1 MLPKRLRITPTLTS
15 VIGAFVLITAALVLL
30 VQAYTSQKVVRHL
43 GGELVD
49 TGMRSLEGAFN
60 DKLDAVVEMGH
71 FTAEGLKSGAIPH
84 NDPDALAEYL
94 YGSLAA
100 MPHVSFVAVA
110 DQDGNTT
117 EIDRGE
123 ADDISIPNFIRN
135 AKNDPILGPLL
146 NEAAKADEPFWT
158 RAKYLPD
165 RGHSYVGHITP
176 VRIDGKFAGVVIV
189 AMSLHRI
196 SDITRDIS
204 SDMITVFLMEPGTNN
219 IFAHPALTSE
229 NDQATVT
236 SPLIDLAN
244 VPDEFLS
251 NLTSAELVEGGTDG
265 KNRGHELRVGYD
277 ADGHKRFILL
287 DKGTHGLKGFPVRLG
302 AHFPAEILE
311 QPLHQLSD
319 AALIGVAL
327 LGVSLIG
334 AGILSHHIG
343 SPIRRA
349 AKGARAVARLDLDEV
364 PELPHSM
371 VRELDDL
378 STGFNTMVSGL
389 SAFMRY
395 MPKTLVTK
403 LIREGRADSPPEER
417 NLTVLFTDIVG
428 FTSLSESM
436 SAPEIAAFVN
446 HHLTL
451 IGSVIETHG
460 GTIDKYVGDSVMA
473 FWGAPERIENPA
485 EPAARAALDIAGV
498 VHADNLARK
507 EQGLPPVHIRIG
519 LHGGPLVVG
528 DIGAPSRVNYT
539 VIGDTVNVAS
549 RLESLGREVDPDA
562 EVIILASQDIGN
574 NLPADIRYSPLGE
587 QKVKGKDRPVEVIRL
602 TLETR

>member
-1 MLPKRLRITPTLTS
+1 MLPKRFRITPTLTS
-15 VIGAFVLITAALVLL
+15 VIGAFVLVTAALVLL
-30 VQAYTSQKVVRHL
+30 VQAYTSQKVVRNL

-60 DKLDAVVEMGH
+60 DKLDAVVEMGY
-71 FTAEGLKSGAIPH
+71 FTAEGFKSGAIQQQ
-84 NDPDALAEYL
+84 DPDALTDYL

-100 MPHVSFVAVA
+100 MPHVSFVAMS
-110 DQDGNTT
+110 DQEGNTV
-117 EIDRGE
+117 EIDRGK
-123 ADDISIPNFIRN
+123 ANDISVPNFISK

-146 NEAAKADEPFWT
+146 EKAASQKEPFWT
-158 RAKYLPD
+158 KAKYLPE
-165 RGHSYVGHITP
+165 RGHSYIGHITP
-176 VRIDGKFAGVVIV
+176 VWIDGQFAGIVIV

-204 SDMITVFLMEPGTNN
+204 NDMITVFLMEAGTNN
-219 IFAHPALTSE
+219 ILAHPALTAE
-229 NDQATVT
+229 NNNATVAH
-236 SPLIDLAN
+236 PLVDVEN

-251 NLTSAELVEGGTDG
+251 TLTSTELVEGGTDG

-277 ADGHKRFILL
+277 AHGHKRFILL
-287 DKGTHGLKGFPVRLG
+287 DKGTHDLKGFPVRLG
-302 AHFPAEILE
+302 AHFPAKVLD

-327 LGVSLIG
+327 LGLSLIG

-349 AKGARAVARLDLDEV
+349 AKGARAVARLDLDAV

-378 STGFNTMVSGL
+378 STGFNAMVGGL

-436 SAPEIAAFVN
+436 SATEVAAFVN

-451 IGSVIETHG
+451 IGSVIEAHG

-473 FWGAPERIENPA
+473 FWGAPERIENPV
-485 EPAARAALDIAGV
+485 EPAARAALDIAGII
-498 VHADNLARK
+498 HEDNLKRQ
-507 EQGLPPVHIRIG
+507 EEGLPPVHIRIG

-562 EVIILASQDIGN
+562 EVIVLASQEVGN
-574 NLPADIRYSPLGE
+574 NLPDGIGYTPLGE
-587 QKVKGKDRPVEVIRL
+587 QKVKGKDWPVDVIRL
-602 TLETR
+602 KLKN

>member
-1 MLPKRLRITPTLTS
+1 MLPKRFRITPTLTS
-15 VIGAFVLITAALVLL
+15 VIGAFVLVTAALVLL

-60 DKLDAVVEMGH
+60 DKLESVVAMGH
-71 FTAEGLKSGAIPH
+71 FTALAFNSGAISPQ
-84 NDPDALAEYL
+84 DPDGIADYL

-100 MPHVSFVAVA
+100 MPHVSFAAVS
-110 DQDGNTT
+110 DTDGNTVQV
-117 EIDRGE
+117 DRAE
-123 ADDISIPNFIRN
+123 ADNVFVPNFIRN
-135 AKNDPILGPLL
+135 AKDDPTLGPLL
-146 NEAAKADEPFWT
+146 EKAAGETEPFWT
-158 RAKYLPD
+158 KAKYLPE
-165 RGHSYVGHITP
+165 RGHSYIGHITP
-176 VRIDGKFAGVVIV
+176 VRIDGKFAGIVIA

-204 SDMITVFLMEPGTNN
+204 SDMITVFLMEPGTDNV
-219 IFAHPALTSE
+219 FAHPALTSE

-236 SPLIDLAN
+236 SPLVDVAH

-251 NLTSAELVEGGTDG
+251 NLPSAELVEGGTDG

-277 ADGHKRFILL
+277 AHGNRRFILL
-287 DKGTHGLKGFPVRLG
+287 DKGAPGLKGFPVRLG
-302 AHFPAEILE
+302 AHFPAEVLE

-334 AGILSHHIG
+334 AGFLSHHIG

-349 AKGARAVARLDLDEV
+349 AKGARAVARLDLDAV

-436 SAPEIAAFVN
+436 SAPQIAAFVN
-446 HHLTL
+446 QHLTL
-451 IGSVIETHG
+451 IGSVIEAHG

-473 FWGAPERIENPA
+473 FWGAPERIGNPA

-498 VHADNLARK
+498 IHADNLARK

-549 RLESLGREVDPDA
+549 RLESLGHEVDPNA
-562 EVIILASQDIGN
+562 EVIILASKDIGDSLPQDIS
-574 NLPADIRYSPLGE
+574 YTPLGE
-587 QKVKGKDRPVEVIRL
+587 QKVKGKDKPVEVIRL
-602 TLETR
+602 TVQTR

>member
-1 MLPKRLRITPTLTS
+1 MLPKRFRITPTLTS
-15 VIGAFVLITAALVLL
+15 VIGAFVLVTAALVLL
-30 VQAYTSQKVVRHL
+30 VQAYTSQEVVRNL

-49 TGMRSLEGAFN
+49 TGIRSLEGAF
-60 DKLDAVVEMGH
+60 DDRLEAVIEMGD
-71 FTAEGLKSGAIPH
+71 FTAKAFNSGSLSPS
-84 NDPDALAEYL
+84 DPDEIADYL
-94 YGSLAA
+94 YGSLAPTA
-100 MPHVSFVAVA
+100 YVSFVAVS
-110 DQDGNTT
+110 DKDGNTVQV
-117 EIDRGE
+117 DRSE
-123 ADDISIPNFIRN
+123 AGAVFAPTFVRN
-135 AKNDPILGPLL
+135 ARDDPTLGPLL
-146 NEAAKADEPFWT
+146 EKAAGEIEPFWT
-158 RAKYLPD
+158 RPKYLPG
-165 RGHSYVGHITP
+165 RGHSYIGHITP
-176 VRIDGKFAGVVIV
+176 LWIDDKFAGIVIV

-196 SDITRDIS
+196 SDIARDVS
-204 SDMITVFLMEPGTNN
+204 NDLVTVFLMEAGTNN
-219 IFAHPALTSE
+219 VFAHPALTAD
-229 NDQATVT
+229 NHQATTV
-236 SPLIDLAN
+236 SPLTDVED

-251 NLTSAELVEGGTDG
+251 TLMTTELVEGGQAG
-265 KNRGHELRVGYD
+265 LERGHELRIGYD
-277 ADGHKRFILL
+277 AHGHKRFLLL
-287 DKGTHGLKGFPVRLG
+287 DKGMHGLKGFPVHLG
-302 AHFPAEILE
+302 AHFPAEVLE

-334 AGILSHHIG
+334 AGFLSHHIG

-349 AKGARAVARLDLDEV
+349 ARGARAVARLDLDAV

-371 VRELDDL
+371 VRELDEL

-395 MPKTLVTK
+395 MPRTLVTK

-436 SAPEIAAFVN
+436 SATEIAGFVN

-451 IGSVIETHG
+451 IGSVIEAHG

-473 FWGAPERIENPA
+473 FWGAPERITNPA

-498 VHADNLARK
+498 IHADNLTRK
-507 EQGLPPVHIRIG
+507 DQGLPPVHIRIG

-562 EVIILASQDIGN
+562 EVIILASREIGDSLPQDIS
-574 NLPADIRYSPLGE
+574 YTPLGE

-602 TLETR
+602 TFETR

>member
-1 MLPKRLRITPTLTS
+1 MLPKRFRITPTLTS

-71 FTAEGLKSGAIPH
+71 FTAEGLKSGAIPK
-84 NDPDALAEYL
+84 NDPDTLAEYL

-100 MPHVSFVAVA
+100 LPHVSFVAVS
-110 DQDGNTT
+110 DREGNTV
-117 EIDRGE
+117 EIDRGQ
-123 ADDISIPNFIRN
+123 ADDISVPNFYN
-135 AKNDPILGPLL
+135 KAKNDPILGPLL
-146 NEAAKADEPFWT
+146 EKAAEEKDPFWT
-158 RAKYLPD
+158 KAKYLPE
-165 RGHSYVGHITP
+165 RGHSYIGHITP
-176 VRIDGKFAGVVIV
+176 VWSDNQFSGIVIV

-204 SDMITVFLMEPGTNN
+204 SNMITVFLMEPGTNK
-219 IFAHPALTSE
+219 IFAHPSITAE
-229 NDQATVT
+229 NDQATIGH
-236 SPLIDLAN
+236 PLID
-244 VPDEFLS
+244 VERIQDPFLS
-251 NLTSAELVEGGTDG
+251 TLPSTKLVEGGADG

-277 ADGHKRFILL
+277 AHGHKRYILL
-287 DKGTHGLKGFPVRLG
+287 DKGDHDLKGFPVRLG
-302 AHFPAEILE
+302 AHFPAEVLE
-311 QPLHQLSD
+311 QPLNQLSD

-327 LGVSLIG
+327 LGLSLIG
-334 AGILSHHIG
+334 AGVLSHHIG

-349 AKGARAVARLDLDEV
+349 AKGARAVARLELDAV

-436 SAPEIAAFVN
+436 NPPEIAAFVN
-446 HHLTL
+446 QHLTL
-451 IGSVIETHG
+451 IGSVIEAHG

-473 FWGAPERIENPA
+473 FWGAPERIGNPA

-498 VHADNLARK
+498 IHADNLARK
-507 EQGLPPVHIRIG
+507 AQGLPPVHIRIG

-562 EVIILASQDIGN
+562 EVIILASQDVGDSLPQEIG
-574 NLPADIRYSPLGE
+574 YTPLGE
-587 QKVKGKDRPVEVIRL
+587 QKVKGKDRPVDVIRL
-602 TLETR
+602 KLDKG

>member
-1 MLPKRLRITPTLTS
+1 
-15 VIGAFVLITAALVLL
+15 
-30 VQAYTSQKVVRHL
+30 
-43 GGELVD
+43 
-49 TGMRSLEGAFN
+49 
-60 DKLDAVVEMGH
+60 
-71 FTAEGLKSGAIPH
+71 
-84 NDPDALAEYL
+84 
-94 YGSLAA
+94 
-100 MPHVSFVAVA
+100 
-110 DQDGNTT
+110 
-117 EIDRGE
+117 
-123 ADDISIPNFIRN
+123 
-135 AKNDPILGPLL
+135 
-146 NEAAKADEPFWT
+146 
-158 RAKYLPD
+158 
-165 RGHSYVGHITP
+165 
-176 VRIDGKFAGVVIV
+176 
-189 AMSLHRI
+189 
-196 SDITRDIS
+196 
-204 SDMITVFLMEPGTNN
+204 MEPGTNN
-219 IFAHPALTSE
+219 VFAHPALTSE
-229 NDQATVT
+229 NDRATVST
-236 SPLIDLAN
+236 PLMDVAD

-251 NLTSAELVEGGTDG
+251 NLSSAKLVEGGTDG
-265 KNRGHELRVGYD
+265 KNRGHELRAGYD
-277 ADGHKRFILL
+277 ANGHRRFILL

-302 AHFPAEILE
+302 AHFPAEVLE

-334 AGILSHHIG
+334 AGLLSHHIG

-349 AKGARAVARLDLDEV
+349 AKGARAVALLDLDAV

-428 FTSLSESM
+428 FTSLSETM
-436 SAPEIAAFVN
+436 SAPQIAAFVN

-451 IGSVIETHG
+451 IGSVIEAHG

-498 VHADNLARK
+498 IHADNLARK

-549 RLESLGREVDPDA
+549 RLESLGREVDPNA
-562 EVIILASQDIGN
+562 EVIILASQDIGSH
-574 NLPADIRYSPLGE
+574 LPEEIAYTPLGE
-587 QKVKGKDRPVEVIRL
+587 QKVKGKDRPVDVIRICV
-602 TLETR
+602 

>member
-1 MLPKRLRITPTLTS
+1 MLPKRFRITPTLTS
-15 VIGAFVLITAALVLL
+15 VIGAFVFITAALVLL

-71 FTAEGLKSGAIPH
+71 FTAEGLKSGGIPRD
-84 NDPDALAEYL
+84 DPDAVAEYL

-100 MPHVSFVAVA
+100 MPHVSFVAVS
-110 DQDGNTT
+110 DQDGNTV
-117 EIDRGE
+117 EIDRGK

-146 NEAAKADEPFWT
+146 DEAAKSDEPFWT
-158 RAKYLPD
+158 KAKYLPG
-165 RGHSYVGHITP
+165 RGHSYIGHITP
-176 VRIDGKFAGVVIV
+176 VRIEGKFAGIVIV
-189 AMSLHRI
+189 AMSLHRV

-219 IFAHPALTSE
+219 IFAHPALTAE
-229 NDQATVT
+229 NDQATV
-236 SPLIDLAN
+236 SRPLMDVAH

-251 NLTSAELVEGGTDG
+251 NLASTELVESGTDG

-277 ADGHKRFILL
+277 AQGHRRFILL
-287 DKGTHGLKGFPVRLG
+287 DNGAHGLKGFPVRLG
-302 AHFPAEILE
+302 AHFPAEVLE

-327 LGVSLIG
+327 LGLSLIG

-349 AKGARAVARLDLDEV
+349 AKGARAVARLDLDAV
-364 PELPHSM
+364 LPLPHSM

-378 STGFNTMVSGL
+378 STGFNAMVGGL

-403 LIREGRADSPPEER
+403 LIREGRADTPPEER
-417 NLTVLFTDIVG
+417 DLTVLFTDIVG

-436 SAPEIAAFVN
+436 SATEVAAFVN

-451 IGSVIETHG
+451 IGSVIEAHG

-473 FWGAPERIENPA
+473 FWGAPERIENPV
-485 EPAARAALDIAGV
+485 EPAARAALDIARII
-498 VHADNLARK
+498 HEDNLKRK
-507 EQGLPPVHIRIG
+507 TEGLPPVHIRIG
-519 LHGGPLVVG
+519 LHGGALVVG

-549 RLESLGREVDPDA
+549 RLESLGREVDPTA
-562 EVIILASQDIGN
+562 EVIILASREFGDSLPGGIGFT
-574 NLPADIRYSPLGE
+574 RLGE

-602 TLETR
+602 NLDAG